1 MAKVEPE
8 VEAFARIK
16 VIGVGGSGK
25 NAVNHMVSSKIK
37 GVEFI
42 VMNTDAQDLH
52 HSLAQK
58 KIHIGKN
65 LTRGL
70 GTGMNP
76 EIGRRAA
83 EETKEEIQGVL
94 KGADMVFIAG
104 GMGGGTGTGAAP
116 VVAAIAKE
124 QGALTIG
131 VVTRPF
137 SFEGSHRGKLAEQ
150 GLEELRK
157 QVDALIV
164 VPNDRIL
171 SVADKDMT
179 FKSAFTMSDEILRQA
194 VEGISDLITTPGIIN
209 VDFADIRAILSDSGS
224 ALLGIGSSSGENRA
238 QEAALAAINSPLL
251 DLSVSGA
258 KGVLFA
264 IAGGDDLRMHEI
276 QEAAKIITDSID
288 PDARVIFGA
297 IRDEKLKKNE
307 IKITVIASGFP
318 EGIEKRNLFS
328 SGAAKP
334 VAAAPREESREKRP
348 ERQGEI
354 HHSLGDTKKV
364 EITRDSAE
372 KPIPTKIDLTDKEPV
387 AIIDLDNEI
396 EEDWSAVPAFLRRKK

>member
-1 MAKVEPE
+1 MPKVEPA

-25 NAVNHMVSSKIK
+25 NAVNHMVNSKIK
-37 GVEFI
+37 GIEFI

-52 HSLAQK
+52 NSLAAK

-76 EIGRRAA
+76 EIGRKAA
-83 EETKEEIQGVL
+83 EETKEEIQGIL
-94 KGADMVFIAG
+94 KGADMVFIAC

-116 VVAAIAKE
+116 IIAGIAKE
-124 QGALTIG
+124 QGALTIA

-137 SFEGSHRGKLAEQ
+137 SFEGSHRAKIAEQ

-157 QVDALIV
+157 QVDALIII
-164 VPNDRIL
+164 PNDRVMSI
-171 SVADKDMT
+171 ADKDTT
-179 FKSAFTMSDEILRQA
+179 FISAFAMCDEVLRQA
-194 VEGISDLITTPGIIN
+194 VEGISDLITTPGIVN
-209 VDFADIRAILSDSGS
+209 VDFADIRAVLANAGS
-224 ALLGIGSSSGENRA
+224 ALLGIGLASGENRA
-238 QEAALAAINSPLL
+238 QEAALMAINSPLL
-251 DLSVSGA
+251 DLSMSGA

-276 QEAAKIITDSID
+276 NEVAQIITDSID

-297 IRDEKLKKNE
+297 IYDDKLKKNE
-307 IKITVIASGFP
+307 LKITVIASGFP
-318 EGIEKRNLFS
+318 EGAEKKSFS
-328 SGAAKP
+328 SGAISP
-334 VAAAPREESREKRP
+334 NTQSTSSREKR
-348 ERQGEI
+348 EI
-354 HHSLGDTKKV
+354 HNSFLEREPMVGQAKKIEV
-364 EITRDSAE
+364 V
-372 KPIPTKIDLTDKEPV
+372 PTSTEQILVSKNNNGDKEPV
-387 AIIDLDNEI
+387 AIIDLSNEI

>member
-76 EIGRRAA
+76 EIGRKAA
-83 EETKEEIQGVL
+83 EETKEEIQGVI

-137 SFEGSHRGKLAEQ
+137 SFEGSHRGRLAEQ
-150 GLEELRK
+150 GLDELRK

-171 SVADKDMT
+171 SAASKDTT
-179 FKSAFTMSDEILRQA
+179 FKEAFTMSDEILRQA

-288 PDARVIFGA
+288 PEARVIFGA
-297 IRDEKLKKNE
+297 IHDDKLKKNE

-318 EGIEKRNLFS
+318 EGIEKKNLF

-334 VAAAPREESREKRP
+334 ATPSREEIREKR
-348 ERQGEI
+348 EI
-354 HHSLGDTKKV
+354 HNTMIEREPKKV
-364 EITRDSAE
+364 EVTRDVAE
-372 KPIPTKIDLTDKEPV
+372 AQTPTKIDLTDKEPV
-387 AIIDLDNEI
+387 AIIDLENEVD
-396 EEDWSAVPAFLRRKK
+396 EDWSAVPAFLRRKK

>member
-1 MAKVEPE
+1 MPKVQPE

-25 NAVNHMVSSKIK
+25 NAVNHMVNSKVK

-76 EIGRRAA
+76 EIGRKAA
-83 EETKEEIQGVL
+83 EETKEEVQGVL

-116 VVAAIAKE
+116 VVASIAKE

-137 SFEGSHRGKLAEQ
+137 TFEGSHRGKLAEQ
-150 GLEELRK
+150 GLDELRK

-164 VPNDRIL
+164 VPNDRIM
-171 SVADKDMT
+171 SIADKDTT
-179 FKSAFTMSDEILRQA
+179 FKSAFTMCDEVLRQA

-209 VDFADIRAILSDSGS
+209 VDFADIRSVLSSSGS

-238 QEAALAAINSPLL
+238 QEAAHAAINSPLL
-251 DLSVSGA
+251 DLSISGA

-264 IAGGDDLRMHEI
+264 IAGGADLRMHEI
-276 QEAAKIITDSID
+276 QEAAKIITESID

-297 IRDEKLKKNE
+297 ILDEKLKKNE
-307 IKITVIASGFP
+307 VKITVIASGFT
-318 EGIEKRNLFS
+318 EIVEKRNLFS
-328 SGAAKP
+328 GGAKQQA
-334 VAAAPREESREKRP
+334 VQREEPRERVAEKR
-348 ERQGEI
+348 EI
-354 HHSLGDTKKV
+354 NNSFVEQEPKKV
-364 EITRDSAE
+364 EVAHDPVKTAKE
-372 KPIPTKIDLTDKEPV
+372 KEPV
-387 AIIDLDNEI
+387 AIIDLDAESN
-396 EEDWSAVPAFLRRKK
+396 EDWSAVPAFLRRPKKI

>member
-1 MAKVEPE
+1 MPKIEPE

-16 VIGVGGSGK
+16 VIGIGGSGK
-25 NAVNHMVSSKIK
+25 NAVNHMINSKIK
-37 GVEFI
+37 WVEFI

-52 HSLAQK
+52 HSLASK

-76 EIGRRAA
+76 EIGRKAA

-94 KGADMVFIAG
+94 KGADMVFIAC

-116 VVAAIAKE
+116 IVAGISRE

-137 SFEGSHRGKLAEQ
+137 SFEGAHRSKIANQ
-150 GLEELRK
+150 GLDELRK

-164 VPNDRIL
+164 VPNDKII
-171 SVADKDMT
+171 STTDKDTT
-179 FKSAFTMSDEILRQA
+179 FKSAFMLCDDVLRQA
-194 VEGISDLITTPGIIN
+194 VEGLSDLITTPGVVN
-209 VDFADIRAILSDSGS
+209 VDFADIRSILSNAGS
-224 ALLGIGSSSGENRA
+224 ALLGIGSSTGENRA
-238 QEAALAAINSPLL
+238 QEAALIAINSPLL
-251 DLSVSGA
+251 DVSVAGA
-258 KGVLFA
+258 KGILFA

-276 QEAAKIITDSID
+276 QEAAKVITDSID
-288 PDARVIFGA
+288 PEARVIFGA

-318 EGIEKRNLFS
+318 EGHDKKNILPGSTKTQGS
-328 SGAAKP
+328 SQ
-334 VAAAPREESREKRP
+334 EIIREKR
-348 ERQGEI
+348 EI
-354 HHSLGDTKKV
+354 HNSFIENAPNKDETVHNEQQKAVNIKK
-364 EITRDSAE
+364 E
-372 KPIPTKIDLTDKEPV
+372 KEPV
-387 AIIDLDNEI
+387 AVIDLENEI
-396 EEDWSAVPAFLRRKK
+396 NEEWSAVPAFLRRSKKS

>member
-1 MAKVEPE
+1 MPKVQPE

-25 NAVNHMVSSKIK
+25 NAVNHMVTSKIK

-76 EIGRRAA
+76 EIGRKAA
-83 EETKEEIQGVL
+83 EETKEEVQGVI

-116 VVAAIAKE
+116 VVACIAKE

-137 SFEGSHRGKLAEQ
+137 TFEGSHRGRIAEQ
-150 GLEELRK
+150 GLDELRK
-157 QVDALIV
+157 NVDALII
-164 VPNDRIL
+164 VPNDRIM
-171 SVADKDMT
+171 SIADKDTT
-179 FKSAFTMSDEILRQA
+179 FKSAFTMSDEVLRQA

-209 VDFADIRAILSDSGS
+209 VDFADIRSVLSNAGS
-224 ALLGIGSSSGENRA
+224 ALLGIGSSTGENRA

-251 DLSVSGA
+251 DLSISGA

-264 IAGGDDLRMHEI
+264 IAGGADLRMHEI
-276 QEAAKIITDSID
+276 NEAAKIITESID

-297 IRDEKLKKNE
+297 IIDEKLKKNE
-307 IKITVIASGFP
+307 IKITVIAAGFP
-318 EGIEKRNLFS
+318 ESVEKRNLFS
-328 SGAAKP
+328 GGAKQQG
-334 VAAAPREESREKRP
+334 VPREENREKR
-348 ERQGEI
+348 EI
-354 HHSLGDTKKV
+354 NNSFVEQEPKKV
-364 EITRDSAE
+364 EVARENANPVHE
-372 KPIPTKIDLTDKEPV
+372 KEPV
-387 AIIDLDNEI
+387 AIIDLEAEGAD
-396 EEDWSAVPAFLRRKK
+396 DWSAVPAFLRRPKKI

>member
-1 MAKVEPE
+1 MPKVQPE

-25 NAVNHMVSSKIK
+25 NAVNHMVSSKIN

-76 EIGRRAA
+76 EIGRKAA
-83 EETKEEIQGVL
+83 EETKEEVQGVI

-116 VVAAIAKE
+116 VVACIAKE

-137 SFEGSHRGKLAEQ
+137 TFEGSHRGRIAEQ
-150 GLEELRK
+150 GLDELRK
-157 QVDALIV
+157 NVDALIV
-164 VPNDRIL
+164 VPNDRIM
-171 SVADKDMT
+171 SVADKDTT
-179 FKSAFTMSDEILRQA
+179 FKSAFTMSDEVLRQA

-209 VDFADIRAILSDSGS
+209 VDFADIRSVLSNAGS
-224 ALLGIGSSSGENRA
+224 ALLGIGSATGENRA

-251 DLSVSGA
+251 DLSITGA

-264 IAGGDDLRMHEI
+264 IAGGADLRMHEI
-276 QEAAKIITDSID
+276 NEAAKIITESID

-297 IRDEKLKKNE
+297 IIDEKLRKNE
-307 IKITVIASGFP
+307 IKITVIAAGFP
-318 EGIEKRNLFS
+318 ESAEKRNLFS
-328 SGAAKP
+328 GSAKQQP
-334 VAAAPREESREKRP
+334 MQREEKREINNSFVEQDP
-348 ERQGEI
+348 
-354 HHSLGDTKKV
+354 KK
-364 EITRDSAE
+364 
-372 KPIPTKIDLTDKEPV
+372 TDQVRETSKSVQQKEPV
-387 AIIDLDNEI
+387 AIIDLDVEGD
-396 EEDWSAVPAFLRRKK
+396 EDWSAVPAFLRRPKKI

>member
-1 MAKVEPE
+1 MPKIEPE
-8 VEAFARIK
+8 VAAFARIK

-25 NAVNHMVSSKIK
+25 NAVNHMVNSKIK

-76 EIGRRAA
+76 ELGRKAA

-116 VVAAIAKE
+116 IVAGIAKG

-137 SFEGSHRGKLAEQ
+137 TFEGSHRGRIAEL

-157 QVDALIV
+157 NVDALII

-171 SVADKDMT
+171 AVADKDTT
-179 FKSAFTMSDEILRQA
+179 FKSAFMMSDEILRQA

-224 ALLGIGSSSGENRA
+224 ALLGIGSSSSDNRA
-238 QEAALAAINSPLL
+238 EEAATAAINSPLL
-251 DLSVSGA
+251 DISISGA
-258 KGVLFA
+258 KSVLFA
-264 IAGGDDLRMHEI
+264 IAGGDDLKMHEI
-276 QEAAKIITDSID
+276 QTAARIITEAID

-297 IRDEKLKKNE
+297 IKDEKLKKNE
-307 IKITVIASGFP
+307 LKITVIASGFP
-318 EGIEKRNLFS
+318 EVVEKRGLFS
-328 SGAAKP
+328 GSAKKEA
-334 VAAAPREESREKRP
+334 VAQVHVEARAKR
-348 ERQGEI
+348 EI
-354 HHSLGDTKKV
+354 HNSFIEEPMTSQAKKV
-364 EITRDSAE
+364 EVAREVFNTSNQ
-372 KPIPTKIDLTDKEPV
+372 DKTPV
-387 AIIDLDNEI
+387 AIIDLEADGP
-396 EEDWSAVPAFLRRKK
+396 EEDWSAVPAFLRRNKKI

>member
-1 MAKVEPE
+1 MPKVQPE

-76 EIGRRAA
+76 EIGRKAA
-83 EETKEEIQGVL
+83 EETKEEVQGVI

-116 VVAAIAKE
+116 VVAGIAKE

-137 SFEGSHRGKLAEQ
+137 SFEGSHRGRIAEA
-150 GLEELRK
+150 GLEELK
-157 QVDALIV
+157 KNVDALII

-171 SVADKDMT
+171 SVADKETT
-179 FKSAFTMSDEILRQA
+179 FKTAFMMSDEVLRQA

-209 VDFADIRAILSDSGS
+209 VDFADIRSVLSNSGS

-251 DLSVSGA
+251 DLSISGA

-264 IAGGDDLRMHEI
+264 IAGGADLRMHEI
-276 QEAAKIITDSID
+276 NEAARIITESID

-297 IRDEKLKKNE
+297 IIDEKLKKNE
-307 IKITVIASGFP
+307 VKITVIAAGFP
-318 EGIEKRNLFS
+318 EGIEKRGLFA
-328 SGAAKP
+328 GATKQA
-334 VAAAPREESREKRP
+334 VERSENRDRVVEKR
-348 ERQGEI
+348 EI
-354 HHSLGDTKKV
+354 NNSFIEQEPKKV
-364 EITRDSAE
+364 EVSRDDI
-372 KPIPTKIDLTDKEPV
+372 KTINGKEPI
-387 AIIDLDNEI
+387 AIIDLEAEEN
-396 EEDWSAVPAFLRRKK
+396 EDWSAVPSFLKKI